1 MPFHLPAERHESL
14 ALEDLDQKTATG
26 AKMIDS
32 KIERQF
38 AEHDRARLIRRRHA
52 RQIGGHVREHD
63 IGPPSVQAAREFGK
77 RPVIGKIALQ
87 EIHPGDGFDRQ
98 QIERE
103 HPSAA
108 AAALYRDLAPR
119 TGRGAE
125 IHHHRA
131 GAQQMVAVVDLHEF
145 VGGAG
150 AIALGVGAPHER
162 IGKMLAHPRLAGLA
176 AFHIRVESGPPPR
189 IHEPPMS
196 MPELTSVQ
204 RHALRA
210 RAHTLHPVVT
220 IAGNGLGAGVIAEL
234 ERSIQAHELIKV
246 RIQGAERARRAALLA
261 EVCEALEAAPVQ
273 HIGNILIIWR
283 PRKEK
288 PEAKKTAAAP
298 RKMTTAKSAAT
309 FAATARR
316 AARARA
322 VTGQKHGKARHNQP
336 R

>member
-1 MPFHLPAERHESL
+1 
-14 ALEDLDQKTATG
+14 
-26 AKMIDS
+26 
-32 KIERQF
+32 
-38 AEHDRARLIRRRHA
+38 
-52 RQIGGHVREHD
+52 
-63 IGPPSVQAAREFGK
+63 
-77 RPVIGKIALQ
+77 
-87 EIHPGDGFDRQ
+87 
-98 QIERE
+98 
-103 HPSAA
+103 
-108 AAALYRDLAPR
+108 
-119 TGRGAE
+119 
-125 IHHHRA
+125 
-131 GAQQMVAVVDLHEF
+131 
-145 VGGAG
+145 
-150 AIALGVGAPHER
+150 
-162 IGKMLAHPRLAGLA
+162 
-176 AFHIRVESGPPPR
+176 
-189 IHEPPMS
+189 